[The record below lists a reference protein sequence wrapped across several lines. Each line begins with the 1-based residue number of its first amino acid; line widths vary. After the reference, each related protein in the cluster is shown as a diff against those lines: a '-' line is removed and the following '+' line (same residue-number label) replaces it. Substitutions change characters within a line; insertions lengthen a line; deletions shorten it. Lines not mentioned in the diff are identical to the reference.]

1 MFEKIMERKIK
12 QWDEEKN
19 KPGCVPPPPVDNTFG
34 KPIEQEYIETIEALI
49 IKASKENEIEKK
61 ETILKQVKSIEM
73 KLLISYEN
81 QGLHL
86 IAQKMQKRVQEFRQ
100 KNL

>member
-1 MFEKIMERKIK
+1 MFEQIMERKIK
-12 QWDEEKN
+12 QWNEEKN
-19 KPGCVPPPPVDNTFG
+19 KPGYVPPPPVENTYG
-34 KPIEQEYIETIEALI
+34 KPIEQEYIDTIEALI

-61 ETILKQVKSIEM
+61 ETILKQVKNIEI

-86 IAQKMQKRVQEFRQ
+86 IAQKMQKRIQEFRQ

>member
-12 QWDEEKN
+12 QWNEEKN
-19 KPGCVPPPPVDNTFG
+19 KPGYVPPPPVDNTFG

-61 ETILKQVKSIEM
+61 ETILKQVKGIEM

-100 KNL
+100 INL